1 MTKDRNTATLSL
13 KVRITLNKQAIQ
25 AVHFQEHAA
34 LHHVVVLGEVKG
46 DIKEHFVDK
55 RTHCGNRGC
64 VSNVFES
71 IHAVLRI
78 KF

>member
-1 MTKDRNTATLSL
+1 MTKNRNTTTLSL
-13 KVRITLNKQAIQ
+13 KVRISLNKQAVQ

-46 DIKEHFVDK
+46 DIKQHLVNK

-71 IHAVLRI
+71 IHAVLGI